1 MQRIVGMGS
10 SWALN
15 VVQAPRLRMPLTATV
30 AIKPRTQLMTGRSGT
45 VRKHSYDVVVRA
57 YQSEAAEPSSKRYF
71 SGWTVYKGS
80 NAMAIKPIKPTW
92 RDRGTGFEMTK
103 PGVLLVEFAPVNKS
117 GGSLGL
123 NRDYSWD
130 QKQSF
135 ALSFVELGSIVANNT
150 LNLFHDPNMNTS
162 AKGSVTKA
170 LKMSPMTDGTGGCML
185 ALNVTTKATGTVN
198 HVVPMTAAEM
208 ATFRAIANYLI
219 PKLAGF
225 EEPFLQPIETEPAVG
240 QT

>member
-1 MQRIVGMGS
+1 MGS
-10 SWALN
+10 AWAVN
-15 VVQAPRLRMPLTATV
+15 VVQAPRLPMPLATTV
-30 AIKPRTQLMTGRSGT
+30 AIKPRTQLMTGQNGT
-45 VRKHSYDVVVRA
+45 VRKHSYDVAVRA
-57 YQSEAAEPSSKRYF
+57 YQSEASEPSSKRYF

-103 PGVLLVEFAPVNKS
+103 TGVLLVEFAPVNKS
-117 GGSLGL
+117 GSSGGL

-185 ALNVTTKATGTVN
+185 ALNVTTKAAGTVS

-208 ATFRAIANYLI
+208 ATFRAIATYLI

-225 EEPFLQPIETEPAVG
+225 EEPFLQPIEIEPAVG
-240 QT
+240 QA